1 MNAAS
6 APAPT
11 MAAAPTT
18 EVVERAAFTRAA
30 RPRRVLVYA
39 PLAYSTPHFETDLE
53 IAQRHLD
60 LGDEVELVL
69 CDAELPSCQL
79 NPRREAARCV
89 QCVSRN
95 LQGAAQLSAPV
106 PVLDLLGAL
115 KAEDRAVLAAIPRE
129 FRDQAELR
137 GYHCAG
143 FDAGMATLSS
153 VIDFARTPMV
163 DTRAHAG
170 VIRATLVAAVGT
182 FLALRRRLAAGRH
195 DRVYIYNGRWS
206 MVRSAVRAC
215 EQTGVEFYTHERGSD
230 FRKFALHHQA
240 LPHDMAGFRAR
251 VRAAWAA
258 RGPEAAAEAEAFFAG
273 RRQRVEAA
281 WFSFVKGQEAGRVP
295 ADWGRTARRLVW
307 FTSSEFESAAIGEG
321 TTGRIYPGQTA
332 AAPRIARLLAEH
344 GPAAHL
350 WVRVHP
356 NDRSAETTR
365 RWTAATAGLR
375 NVTLVLPEAPVDS
388 YALLDGAE
396 RVLTFGSTTG
406 IEATFWGKPAVCADF
421 SFFDGLEAHHEA
433 TTEAELLEL
442 LTRRELPA
450 KPREGAL
457 ACGYYLRTFGAEFAH
472 FATEK
477 ISDYAFESPFR
488 GRCLKPDYDD
498 LRRRM
503 VALAEAG
510 EWRRA
515 GAVARLVCDF
525 RPADDAA
532 QTVRAV
538 AGLREGAVAEALAGL
553 EAAAQVLT
561 AEQLE
566 RVLQQTGKA
575 LLEATLRLGQAGRS
589 AEFAREA
596 RRAGAL
602 LGRVPKLAEI
612 GGKLLAMAARAT
624 ASGGPGRTAARGDAG
639 PPARV
644 GRTGQTTDY
653 GPQTTNDGGGAWA
666 SRPPR

>member
-1 MNAAS
+1 MNPATETNPGP
-6 APAPT
+6 PAP
-11 MAAAPTT
+11 PDL
-18 EVVERAAFTRAA
+18 VVRAAFTRAA

-60 LGDEVELVL
+60 LGDAVELVL

-115 KAEDRAVLAAIPRE
+115 TPEDRAVLAAIPAE

-137 GYHCAG
+137 GYQCEG
-143 FDAGMATLSS
+143 FDAGLAALSS
-153 VIDFARTPMV
+153 VIDFVRTPVV
-163 DTRAHAG
+163 DVRAHAG
-170 VIRATLVAAVGT
+170 VIHATVVAAVGT
-182 FLALRRRLAAGRH
+182 FLALRRRLAEGRH

-215 EQTGVEFYTHERGSD
+215 EQAGVEFYTHERGSD
-230 FRKFALHHQA
+230 FRKFALYRNG
-240 LPHDMAGFRAR
+240 LPHDKAAFRAR

-258 RGPEAAAEAEAFFAG
+258 RGAGAAALGEAFFTG
-273 RRQRVEAA
+273 RRQRVEQN

-307 FTSSEFESAAIGEG
+307 FTSSEFEYAAIGEG
-321 TTGRIYPGQTA
+321 ATGRIYPNQPE
-332 AAPRIARLLAEH
+332 AAPRLARLLAARSPGVH
-344 GPAAHL
+344 V

-365 RWTAATAGLR
+365 RWTAATAGLH

-421 SFFDGLEAHHEA
+421 SFYDGLEAHYEA
-433 TTEAELLEL
+433 TTEAELIEL
-442 LTRRELPA
+442 LTRPGLPA
-450 KPREGAL
+450 QPREGAL
-457 ACGYYLRTFGAEFAH
+457 ACGYYLQTFGEEFAH

-488 GRCLKPDYDD
+488 GRCLKPDHDD

-515 GAVARLVCDF
+515 GAVARLAGEF
-525 RPADDAA
+525 RPADDVA
-532 QTVRAV
+532 QTVRA
-538 AGLREGAVAEALAGL
+538 AARLREGNLVEALAGL

-561 AEQLE
+561 PEQLA
-566 RVLQQTGKA
+566 RVLQHTGQA
-575 LLEATLRLGQAGRS
+575 LLAATMQLAQSGRS

-602 LGRVPKLAEI
+602 FGRVPALAEI
-612 GGKLLAMAARAT
+612 GGKLRAMAARA
-624 ASGGPGRTAARGDAG
+624 AAPEART
-639 PPARV
+639 
-644 GRTGQTTDY
+644 
-653 GPQTTNDGGGAWA
+653 
-666 SRPPR
+666 